1 MRPHFSDR
9 IQRHGSFLT
18 VVLVAVFAASACAP
32 AAATNPPPAAEL
44 PTATTAPAADAIP
57 TATGEVA
64 APVVPTQAVAEVLPV
79 ATSRGPNLEATDP
92 TTVNLAAG
100 QLQLVE
106 FFRFT

>member
-44 PTATTAPAADAIP
+44 PAATTAPAAEAIP

-64 APVVPTQAVAEVLPV
+64 APVPTQAVAEVLPV

>member
-1 MRPHFSDR
+1 MRPHFPDW
-9 IQRHGSFLT
+9 IQRRGSFLT
-18 VVLVAVFAASACAP
+18 VVLVAIFVASACAP
-32 AAATNPPPAAEL
+32 AAATNPPPAAEI
-44 PTATTAPAADAIP
+44 PAATSAPAVEVIS

-64 APVVPTQAVAEVLPV
+64 APAPTQAVAEVLPV

-100 QLQLVE
+100 ELQLVE

>member
-44 PTATTAPAADAIP
+44 PTATTAPAAEAIP

-64 APVVPTQAVAEVLPV
+64 APVPTQTVAEVLPV

>member
-1 MRPHFSDR
+1 MRPHFPDR

-44 PTATTAPAADAIP
+44 PTATSPVAEVIP
-57 TATGEVA
+57 TATGDVA
-64 APVVPTQAVAEVLPV
+64 APVPTQAVAEVLPV